1 MKDHDILL
9 KGHFR
14 DKPECVI
21 DFPSWLLSD
30 QKVAEY
36 RQMNRLGIVE
46 MAGRDSVAAAIV
58 AVQTEGF
65 TDLLPVYAYTGTEYG
80 SWVSV
85 ENAVQR
91 LRQRLPGV
99 RIHDLLVLGSPRFWQ
114 ALNGRLITEL
124 IKRYGFYTPC
134 AGCHLYLHAVR
145 IPLAISLGAPIVAG
159 EREHHDAAVK
169 VNQTATAL
177 NGYRDLARR
186 FEVPLLFPLQ
196 YIEDGREVETI
207 LGLDWQQDDEQL
219 GCVLSGNYRD
229 SQNRVHLT
237 EEKMETY
244 LREFALPL
252 AFKMIQ
258 AYQQKRVPNHLELA
272 LDVFQSMA
280 TKPVLSK

>member
-1 MKDHDILL
+1 MKDRDTLL
-9 KGHFR
+9 KDLFR

-21 DFPSWLLSD
+21 DFPSWLLST
-30 QKVAEY
+30 QKVEEY
-36 RQMNRLGIVE
+36 RQMHRLGIVE

-58 AVQTEGF
+58 AVQREGF

-80 SWVSV
+80 SWASV
-85 ENAVQR
+85 ENAFHR
-91 LRQRLPGV
+91 LRQRLPGT
-99 RIHDLLVLGSPRFWQ
+99 RIHDLLVLGSPRFWN

-124 IKRYGFYTPC
+124 ITRYGFYTPC

-145 IPLAISLGAPIVAG
+145 IPLATFLGAPIIAG
-159 EREHHDAAVK
+159 ERERHDGAVK

-177 NGYRDLARR
+177 NGYRELARR
-186 FEVPLLFPLQ
+186 FDVPLLFPLQ
-196 YIEDGREVETI
+196 YIDDGREVETI
-207 LGLDWQQDDEQL
+207 LGLDWKQDDEQL

-237 EEKMETY
+237 EEKMAPY

-252 AFKMIQ
+252 AFKTIQ
-258 AYQQKRVPNHLELA
+258 AYQQKRVPNHSEMA

-280 TKPVLSK
+280 TQTGVV